1 MPESCFCGFRFW
13 KMADPQ
19 AFQSSNMKTEY
30 DLAPTGN
37 SKDKGKEE

>member
-1 MPESCFCGFRFW
+1 
-13 KMADPQ
+13 MADPQ